1 MQCSPKGYTK
11 IGRLHSV
18 RFLCY
23 LSICLNT
30 YLSLRSSFINIR
42 IEALS
47 TLLRLLEIYHPILT
61 HFISPHTVHSIRTS
75 THSLDSRRT
84 SVQDIASVNTLVSS
98 IVRRI
103 EISPIPSEAANC
115 IDHLNNSLDLR
126 QLTNTYDEDIIQY
139 AIGTEK

>member
-1 MQCSPKGYTK
+1 MQCSSKGYTK
-11 IGRLHSV
+11 ISQLHPV
-18 RFLCY
+18 RFICY
-23 LSICLNT
+23 LCICINA
-30 YLSLRSSFINIR
+30 YFSLRSSFINTR
-42 IEALS
+42 LEALS
-47 TLLRLLEIYHPILT
+47 TLLRLLDNYQPILT
-61 HFISPHTVHSIRTS
+61 YFISSHTVHNIRTS
-75 THSLDSRRT
+75 THSLDTRRT
-84 SVQDIASVNTLVSS
+84 SVQDIASVNTLVSN